1 MDEAIPLLLGK
12 IKAAFLSFYILGSV
26 ILVFAVKLLFTQN
39 NPPQNNHRLRESQ
52 EVGFEVREHEI
63 IIRDLS
69 AAFPDIPLPIIRDQ
83 LDRNRGDIEITTDA
97 LLQIAPRYLE
107 KRTSVKKSEPKNT
120 KEDIKKEEEN
130 EIIIDKKRWE
140 QDKQFRSTLM
150 KQRKQSMLKEAQRKF
165 LEKTQRE

>member
-12 IKAAFLSFYILGSV
+12 IFRFLISFLGSV

-39 NPPQNNHRLRESQ
+39 NPPNPQNNHRLRESQ
-52 EVGFEVREHEI
+52 EVMGDESREQER

-107 KRTSVKKSEPKNT
+107 KSTTVKKTEPKNT
-120 KEDIKKEEEN
+120 KEAHKKEED

-165 LEKTQRE
+165 LEKTQME

>member
-1 MDEAIPLLLGK
+1 
-12 IKAAFLSFYILGSV
+12 
-26 ILVFAVKLLFTQN
+26 
-39 NPPQNNHRLRESQ
+39 
-52 EVGFEVREHEI
+52 
-63 IIRDLS
+63 DLS

-107 KRTSVKKSEPKNT
+107 KSTSVKKSEPKNT
-120 KEDIKKEEEN
+120 KKDHKKEEES

-165 LEKTQRE
+165 LEKTQME